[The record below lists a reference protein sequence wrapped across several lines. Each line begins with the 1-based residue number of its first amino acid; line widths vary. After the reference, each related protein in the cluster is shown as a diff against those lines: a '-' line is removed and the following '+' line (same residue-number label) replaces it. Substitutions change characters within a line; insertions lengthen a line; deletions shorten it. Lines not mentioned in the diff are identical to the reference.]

1 MQAVRPLWERPGLRL
16 AAGDT
21 LRPGGFALT
30 DRAAEVM
37 DMLPGWRVLDVG
49 CGLGATVGRLR
60 SRFGAE
66 AYGVEPSAMQIGR
79 GKGGQVIIQAMGD
92 CLPFGDARF
101 SAVFCECVLSLFPDP
116 VAGLQEFYRLLEAD
130 GYLAVSDLFAEDEK
144 IPEGASCGQR
154 AVPFTRTRVMV
165 EDAGFEVMLVEDHS
179 RLLTDL
185 AARLLFAGEDGQECG
200 ARRGLGYFLM
210 IARKKGMTHVR

>member
-1 MQAVRPLWERPGLRL
+1 LWERPGLRV

-21 LRPGGFALT
+21 LRPGGFVLT
-30 DRAAEVM
+30 DRAVEAM

-79 GKGGQVIIQAMGD
+79 REGRQTIIQATGD
-92 CLPFGDARF
+92 CLPFGNARF

-116 VAGLQEFYRLLEAD
+116 VAGLQEFSRVLDAH
-130 GYLAVSDLFAEDEK
+130 GFLAVSDIYAEDER
-144 IPEGASCGQR
+144 ISEGASCAQR
-154 AVPFTRTRVMV
+154 AVPFSRTRAMV
-165 EDAGFEVMLVEDHS
+165 EDAGFEVLLVEDHS

-185 AARLLFAGEDGQECG
+185 AAKLVFAGEAARECG
-200 ARRGLGYFLM
+200 GRCGLGYFLM
-210 IARKKGMTHVR
+210 IARKKGLTHV